1 MSPQVYEPDCGDIIW
16 INFNPQSGKEQMG
29 RRPAFVV
36 SPLEYNRK
44 VGLAI
49 VCPITSQIKGYP
61 FEVLI
66 SEKQTTE
73 GVIIAD
79 QVKSLDWKV
88 RKAEFIEKVKQAIT
102 DEVIEK
108 LSLLIYY

>member
-1 MSPQVYEPDCGDIIW
+1 MSTQVYAPDRGDIIW

-36 SPLEYNRK
+36 SPIEYNRK

-66 SEKQTTE
+66 SEKQATE

-79 QVKSLDWKV
+79 QVKNLDWKV
-88 RKAEFIEKVKQAIT
+88 RKAEFIEKATQEIT
-102 DEVIEK
+102 EEVVAK
-108 LSLLIYY
+108 LSLLIY

>member
-1 MSPQVYEPDCGDIIW
+1 MSPQVYAPDRGDIIW

-36 SPLEYNRK
+36 SPVEYNRK

-61 FEVLI
+61 FEVFI
-66 SEKQTTE
+66 SEKQTTQ

-79 QVKSLDWKV
+79 QVKSLDWNV
-88 RKAEFIEKVKQAIT
+88 RKAEFIEKAKQEIT
-102 DEVIEK
+102 EEVIEK
-108 LSLLIYY
+108 IKLLMY